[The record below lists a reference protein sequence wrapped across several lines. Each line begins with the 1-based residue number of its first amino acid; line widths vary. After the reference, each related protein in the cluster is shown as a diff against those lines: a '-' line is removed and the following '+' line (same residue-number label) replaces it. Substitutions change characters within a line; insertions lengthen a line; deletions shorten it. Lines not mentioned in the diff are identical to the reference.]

1 MIAEDACSAYNRC
14 MQYTIR
20 NISPSLDAA
29 MREEARRQKLS
40 LNQAV
45 LRALRSSL
53 GLSEEP
59 ERLRDLSDIAGSW
72 IEDPE
77 FDRAIA
83 DQDQIDEELWK

>member
-1 MIAEDACSAYNRC
+1 

-45 LRALRSSL
+45 LRALRNSL

-59 ERLRDLSDIAGSW
+59 ERLRDLSAIAGS
-72 IEDPE
+72 
-77 FDRAIA
+77 
-83 DQDQIDEELWK
+83 